1 MGEILEILGFAA
13 VFYAIFYTI
22 SKLLLSTVSL
32 VQIRRY
38 TKKYPH
44 IATQEDLYRHSK
56 ANRHQ
61 LPVISIISPAYN
73 EALTIIDSTDSFL
86 RQSYKFTEVI
96 ISCDGCTDNTL
107 NILIEKY
114 DLHPVEDNFK
124 HSPTIKHK
132 QVKTYFRSLSHPK
145 LIVIDKIN
153 GGKADAQN
161 AGIAIASGEIIT
173 IIDADSILE
182 SNALIHLS
190 DIFER
195 DSQTV
200 GIGTPIGVVNDS
212 NVGPDGVQDASFP
225 KSFWAKIQVL
235 EYLRSFLLGR
245 MAMQKFRGLML
256 VSGAFG
262 VYQKWI
268 IEAVGGYSTGSLA
281 EDMDI
286 DCKIWRFID
295 HNNLSFTLKY
305 VPEVFCWSQ
314 VPDDFNTLRTQR
326 DRWARGLTETIWIN
340 KNLFLNLNYKVLGII
355 SYPYYVAFEW
365 LTPFIEIFGL
375 AFLIFGSIF
384 GIVDF
389 DLLLGIFIAYYTIGL
404 LLNGVTIGTEYF
416 TGGHYKSRAALKKII
431 VVALIEPL
439 FYHWINSMIYIQGN
453 LNLIIKPKGSWGK
466 MKRKKIKESI
476 PAFMKKK
483 KPAVIGEP

>member
-1 MGEILEILGFAA
+1 MEDVLEFLGFIAIFYA
-13 VFYAIFYTI
+13 VFYTA
-22 SKLLLSTVSL
+22 SKLVLSSVSL

-44 IATQEDLYRHSK
+44 MASQEDLDKHSK
-56 ANRHQ
+56 ANRHE

-73 EALTIIDSTDSFL
+73 EALTIVDSADSFL

-96 ISCDGCTDNTL
+96 ICCDGCTDNTL
-107 NILIEKY
+107 DILIDKY
-114 DLHPVEDNFK
+114 NLHPVEDNFK
-124 HSPTIKHK
+124 HSATIKHK
-132 QVKTYFRSLSHPK
+132 KVKNYFRSLSHPN
-145 LIVIDKIN
+145 LIVIDKEN

-161 AGIAIASGEIIT
+161 AGIAIASGEIVT
-173 IIDADSILE
+173 IVDADSILE

-212 NVGPDGVQDASFP
+212 NVGPDGVEDASFP
-225 KSFWAKIQVL
+225 KSFWAKVQVL

-268 IEAVGGYSTGSLA
+268 VEAVGGYSPGSLA

-295 HNNLSFTLKY
+295 HNGLSFYLKY

-314 VPDDFNTLRTQR
+314 VPDDFETLKSQR
-326 DRWARGLTETIWIN
+326 DRWARGLTETIWLN
-340 KNLFLNLNYKVLGII
+340 RSLFLNLNYKVLGIF
-355 SYPYYVAFEW
+355 SYPYYVVFEW
-365 LTPFIEIFGL
+365 LTPFIEVFGL
-375 AFLIFGSIF
+375 VFLIIGSIS

-389 DLLLGIFIAYYTIGL
+389 EL
-404 LLNGVTIGTEYF
+404 LLNIFILYYLVGLLINGITIGTEYF
-416 TGGHYKSRAALKKII
+416 TGGHYKSKAALKNLIL
-431 VVALIEPL
+431 VALIEPC
-439 FYHWINSMIYIQGN
+439 FYHWINSVLYIQGN
-453 LNLIIKPKGSWGK
+453 LNLIIKPRGSWGK
-466 MKRKKIKESI
+466 MKRKRIKENI
-476 PAFMKKK
+476 PSLMKK
-483 KPAVIGEP
+483 ALAS